1 MVGAGGGSHDLGLET
16 WARFQQ
22 LEGGK
27 GVPGVGKVM
36 SCVRVRG
43 MAWGSRREKPSE
55 LCTQSHGI
63 FIFPELLMSKPR
75 LRDMCSLSVN
85 SHQCQSLVHCV
96 ILGRQQPCEEG
107 RTAFKSTLQM
117 RKIEA

>member
-1 MVGAGGGSHDLGLET
+1 MLVKWNYNNFVVGVGGGSHDLGLEM

-43 MAWGSRREKPSE
+43 MA
-55 LCTQSHGI
+55 
-63 FIFPELLMSKPR
+63 
-75 LRDMCSLSVN
+75 
-85 SHQCQSLVHCV
+85 
-96 ILGRQQPCEEG
+96 
-107 RTAFKSTLQM
+107 
-117 RKIEA
+117 

>member
-1 MVGAGGGSHDLGLET
+1 MVGVGGGSHDLGLET

-43 MAWGSRREKPSE
+43 MA
-55 LCTQSHGI
+55 
-63 FIFPELLMSKPR
+63 
-75 LRDMCSLSVN
+75 
-85 SHQCQSLVHCV
+85 
-96 ILGRQQPCEEG
+96 
-107 RTAFKSTLQM
+107 
-117 RKIEA
+117 